1 MVEAEICPY
10 YKMRR
15 LDLLHNAA
23 HCHKMRTL
31 LQNAAIVIIKYVAYN
46 KMCRYYKMQKNRC
59 NWEFIWVLWLTQDSL
74 KKAVEI
80 SATYSDTLGYRLV
93 CHIFLFLPHF

>member
-23 HCHKMRTL
+23 HCYKMSAL
-31 LQNAAIVIIKYVAYN
+31 LRNAVIVIGNCVTYY
-46 KMCRYYKMQKNRC
+46 KMFRYYKMPKNRY
-59 NWEFIWVLWLTQDSL
+59 NLQFI
-74 KKAVEI
+74 
-80 SATYSDTLGYRLV
+80 
-93 CHIFLFLPHF
+93 